1 MVLVQFNANW
11 EYEALSD
18 HFIPRKSKP
27 ASPCL
32 FSGTVVVNPASEKSG
47 HLAGVWYH
55 CIGFATKSGP
65 LVKSHGLPS
74 IWQTLS
80 LILPS
85 ALQTPPDLYF
95 PNVDGV
101 S

>member
-1 MVLVQFNANW
+1 MVFVQFNANW

-47 HLAGVWYH
+47 HLAGGWYH
-55 CIGFATKSGP
+55 CIGFAPKKWTTGQVP
-65 LVKSHGLPS
+65 
-74 IWQTLS
+74 WTS
-80 LILPS
+80 L
-85 ALQTPPDLYF
+85 DLADTQSDFTIGSSNAAELIF
-95 PNVDGV
+95 PKC
-101 S
+101 